1 MDQRDYS
8 GYYQSSHQSTSAY
21 GSTNTSA
28 RASYQTSPPRSN
40 VQYSHASPASPTYTT
55 QPAYL
60 NQPYDAQWQAS
71 NYPVDETL
79 PCEATRHGRSVSHSP
94 GPSSMTSSRR
104 REQNRLA
111 QRALR
116 QRRENHI
123 KELEDRVLHT
133 SLETRHLAVENRNL
147 NQRLHSVALENDALR
162 HEQMASNSSAAA
174 WAQHH
179 AATAHAAAYSSYDST
194 TSGCEDGY
202 SQYYQ
207 DGSYSTAPSSRPAS
221 EPTPSSAD
229 WPWDDALNPSD
240 LDPSFAWP
248 GEEEDQAE
256 YCHERRHNSG
266 GSVEH
271 WLDERPPSWR
281 RGA

>member
-1 MDQRDYS
+1 MDHRDYS
-8 GYYQSSHQSTSAY
+8 GYYQSSHQSTSAF
-21 GSTNTSA
+21 GSTSTSNSA
-28 RASYQTSPPRSN
+28 RASSQTSSPRSN
-40 VQYSHASPASPTYTT
+40 IHYGHDSPAYTT
-55 QPAYL
+55 QPTYMNQAYD
-60 NQPYDAQWQAS
+60 PQWQAS
-71 NYPVDETL
+71 GYPAEENL
-79 PCEATRHGRSVSHSP
+79 PREATRHGRSLSHSP

-133 SLETRHLAVENRNL
+133 SLETRHLAVENRDL

-162 HEQMASNSSAAA
+162 HEQMASSNSAAA

-179 AATAHAAAYSSYDST
+179 AATANAAAYSSYAPN
-194 TSGCEDGY
+194 TSGGDNGY
-202 SQYYQ
+202 AQYYQ
-207 DGSYSTAPSSRPAS
+207 TGAYSTAPSSRPAS
-221 EPTPSSAD
+221 EPTPSSSD
-229 WPWDDALNPSD
+229 WPWDDVLNPSN

-248 GEEEDQAE
+248 GEEEDEAE
-256 YCHERRHNSG
+256 YGYERRQTSG
-266 GSVEH
+266 GAVEQ